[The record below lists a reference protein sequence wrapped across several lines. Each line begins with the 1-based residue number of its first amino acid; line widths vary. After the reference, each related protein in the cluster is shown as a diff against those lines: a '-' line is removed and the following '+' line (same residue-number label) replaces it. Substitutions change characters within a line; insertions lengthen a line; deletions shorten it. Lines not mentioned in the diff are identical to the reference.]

1 MKGLI
6 PHVIGNSLILIKV
19 KHKTKDITEISVSY
33 TSRDYLEEMCDITI
47 QAFGSHKVKL
57 NIQKV
62 QERMRKLSGRTSQ
75 AYSKGVAHY

>member
-19 KHKTKDITEISVSY
+19 RYKTKDITEISVSY
-33 TSRDYLEEMCDITI
+33 TSRDYLEKLCVKTI
-47 QAFGSHKVKL
+47 QAFGSHNVNL

-62 QERMRKLSGRTSQ
+62 
-75 AYSKGVAHY
+75 